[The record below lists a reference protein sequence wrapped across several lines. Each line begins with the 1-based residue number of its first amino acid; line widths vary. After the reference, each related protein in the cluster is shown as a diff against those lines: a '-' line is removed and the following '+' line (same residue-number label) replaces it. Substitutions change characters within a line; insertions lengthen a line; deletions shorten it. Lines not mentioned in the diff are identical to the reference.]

1 MATRKSSF
9 DWTRIELEY
18 LAGED
23 SIREIADRHAI
34 SEGAIRK
41 RAKAEKW
48 VRVVRR
54 VRKVRT
60 STPPQPS
67 PTVEREREPVGSS
80 DREDAYLAILIAAA
94 VRAIEGAT
102 GCDFVN
108 DLSATALRDRAV
120 AAQAALLLV
129 GQWYAN
135 CEAAGQNLTELPL
148 AITFLIAPL
157 RKFVV

>member
-1 MATRKSSF
+1 VTCPVVDVVEIPDAAPIP
-9 DWTRIELEY
+9 DAELIT
-18 LAGED
+18 LD
-23 SIREIADRHAI
+23 QVKIHLRL
-34 SEGAIRK
+34 
-41 RAKAEKW
+41 
-48 VRVVRR
+48 
-54 VRKVRT
+54 
-60 STPPQPS
+60 
-67 PTVEREREPVGSS
+67 GSS
-80 DREDAYLAILIAAA
+80 NREDAYLAILIAAA

-135 CEAAGQNLTELPL
+135 REATGQNLTELPL

>member
-1 MATRKSSF
+1 M
-9 DWTRIELEY
+9 
-18 LAGED
+18 G
-23 SIREIADRHAI
+23 AI
-34 SEGAIRK
+34 SPV
-41 RAKAEKW
+41 AELVTLADVKTHL
-48 VRVVRR
+48 RL
-54 VRKVRT
+54 
-60 STPPQPS
+60 
-67 PTVEREREPVGSS
+67 GSS
-80 DREDAYLAILIAAA
+80 DREDPYLAILIAAA

-135 CEAAGQNLTELPL
+135 REAAGQNLTELPL